1 MSWVQVGLFL
11 LGCAGGAVVIL
22 GPDRRWRLGGLA
34 GTFAVQACTL
44 WLAGAP
50 VAAATR
56 LIAGWIACGV
66 LGLTLR
72 QEERWEPA
80 GARGGE
86 GFRILSVLLVGAA
99 AGGLGATA
107 WESIAQISWPQ
118 AALSGVWLGVG
129 LLGLGLASD
138 AFDAGTSLL
147 VCMAGFEA
155 VYSVMETSLAILALL
170 AALQIGMALVV
181 AYMLDA
187 AERARGEAG

>member
-1 MSWVQVGLFL
+1 MTLAQIGLFL
-11 LGCAGGAVVIL
+11 LGCSGGAMVIL
-22 GPDRRWRLGGLA
+22 GRDRRWRLGGLA
-34 GTFAVQACTL
+34 GAFAVQAGAL

-56 LIAGWIACGV
+56 LIAGWIGCGV
-66 LGLTLR
+66 LGLTVK
-72 QEERWEPA
+72 QEARWAPA
-80 GARGGE
+80 QEQGGA
-86 GFRILSVLLVGAA
+86 GFRILAVLLVGAA
-99 AGGLGATA
+99 AGGLGAA
-107 WESIAQISWPQ
+107 GWDSIAQIAWPQ
-118 AALSGVWLGVG
+118 GALSGVWLGIG
-129 LLGLGLASD
+129 MLGLGLASD

-155 VYSVMETSLAILALL
+155 AYTVMETSLALLALL